1 MVVVYSFDEFKS
13 AIKAGEKDILI
24 KGCGKKLLC
33 VFAVASVCV
42 SMGITTTAGII
53 AAVGASGTAV
63 AAPISIPLIIASAGT
78 IVAIIALCRGYNIE
92 VDWKNG
98 WVHVKI
104 RKE

>member
-24 KGCGKKLLC
+24 KGCGKKLLSA
-33 VFAVASVCV
+33 FAVASVCA

-53 AAVGASGTAV
+53 ASAGAIGAAVTV
-63 AAPISIPLIIASAGT
+63 PIPIIIASAVT